1 MNWAEYLQN
10 VPQTLDE
17 RRIEKSVQYKRER
30 KNEYARKKRAA
41 KKVVQ
46 QLLAGKTS

>member
-1 MNWAEYLQN
+1 MNWAEYVNN
-10 VPQTLDE
+10 VPQTLEE
-17 RRIEKSVQYKRER
+17 RRIEKSVQYKKEKR
-30 KNEYARKKRAA
+30 NEYERKKRAA

>member
-1 MNWAEYLQN
+1 MNWAEYVNN

-17 RRIEKSVQYKRER
+17 RRIEKSVQYKKEKR
-30 KNEYARKKRAA
+30 NEYERKKRAA

-46 QLLAGKTS
+46 QLLAGKTR

>member
-1 MNWAEYLQN
+1 MNWAEYVNN

-17 RRIEKSVQYKRER
+17 RRIEKSIQYKREKR
-30 KNEYARKKRAA
+30 NEYERKKRAA

>member
-10 VPQTLDE
+10 VPQTLEE
-17 RRIEKSVQYKRER
+17 RRIEKSVQYKKEKR
-30 KNEYARKKRAA
+30 NEYYRKKRAE

-46 QLLAGKTS
+46 QLLARKAD